1 MRPSPAKPSRATRV
15 ALSATAGVGGAA
27 IVAIVGPW
35 WLAPL
40 AAWDVA
46 AALLLG
52 WTWGSLWPLDATRT
66 AKHATQESPSRV
78 NTDLLLI
85 GGSIISLGAVGLVL
99 VRATSEAGLEK
110 GLLVATGVASIVL
123 AWAVVHT
130 VYTLRYAKLYY
141 QGTPEGVDF
150 NEDDSPCYGDFA
162 YLALTIGMTFQV
174 SDTDL
179 TTKAMR
185 RLALRHALLSYMFG
199 ALIIATT
206 INLIAGLGSSQ

>member
-1 MRPSPAKPSRATRV
+1 
-15 ALSATAGVGGAA
+15 
-27 IVAIVGPW
+27 
-35 WLAPL
+35 
-40 AAWDVA
+40 
-46 AALLLG
+46 
-52 WTWGSLWPLDATRT
+52 
-66 AKHATQESPSRV
+66 
-78 NTDLLLI
+78 LI

>member
-1 MRPSPAKPSRATRV
+1 MRV
-15 ALSATAGVGGAA
+15 ALSATAGVAAA
-27 IVAIVGPW
+27 IVVVMLGPW

-40 AAWDVA
+40 AGWDIA
-46 AALLLG
+46 SALLLV
-52 WTWGSLWPLDATRT
+52 WTWRSLWPLDGKRT
-66 AKHATQESPSRV
+66 ARHATAESPSRT

-85 GGSIISLGAVGLVL
+85 GGSIISLAAVGLVL
-99 VRATSEAGLEK
+99 VRASREAGLEK

-123 AWAVVHT
+123 AWGIVHS

-141 QGTPEGVDF
+141 QGTPGGVDF
-150 NEDDSPCYGDFA
+150 NEDDSPSYSDFA

-179 TTKAMR
+179 TNKAMR

-206 INLIAGLGSSQ
+206 INLIAGLGQ

>member
-1 MRPSPAKPSRATRV
+1 MGLC
-15 ALSATAGVGGAA
+15 ALAGIVAA
-27 IVAIVGPW
+27 IVVIALGPW
-35 WLAPL
+35 WLAPP

-46 AALLLG
+46 SALLLG
-52 WTWGSLWPLDATRT
+52 WTWRSLWPLDGAQTGR
-66 AKHATQESPSRV
+66 HATEESPSRT
-78 NTDLLLI
+78 NTDLLLL
-85 GGSIISLGAVGLVL
+85 GGSVVSLAAVGLVL
-99 VRATSEAGLEK
+99 VRASSEAGLEK

-123 AWAVVHT
+123 AWSVVHT

-141 QGTPEGVDF
+141 TGPHQGVDF
-150 NEDDSPCYGDFA
+150 NEDDAPCYADFA

-179 TTKAMR
+179 TTKGMR

-206 INLIAGLGSSQ
+206 INLIAGLGSGT

>member
-1 MRPSPAKPSRATRV
+1 MGGVLAAV
-15 ALSATAGVGGAA
+15 VVIAL
-27 IVAIVGPW
+27 GPW

-46 AALLLG
+46 SALLLV
-52 WTWGSLWPLDATRT
+52 WTWRLLWPLDGAQTGR
-66 AKHATQESPSRV
+66 HALRESPNRA
-78 NTDLLLI
+78 NTDLLLL
-85 GGSIISLGAVGLVL
+85 GGSVISLAAVGLVL
-99 VRATSEAGLEK
+99 VRASSEGGLEK
-110 GLLVATGVASIVL
+110 GLLVGTGVVSIVL
-123 AWAVVHT
+123 AWSVVHT

-141 QGTPEGVDF
+141 TGTHQGVDF
-150 NEDDSPCYGDFA
+150 NEDDAPCYADFA

-179 TTKAMR
+179 TTQAMR

-206 INLIAGLGSSQ
+206 INLIAGLGSGS